1 MKIKIDQNTMRQ
13 AVQELAERDGDLAA
27 FYHQHGLPGLRIRP
41 TGFDSLLKIICG
53 QQVSTAAARAIT
65 GRLDNYASPMA
76 PEIFLSLQETD
87 YRAIGLSRR
96 KELYGRGIAEAV
108 VSGDLNFRKIAHM
121 DDESAIAEMIKLKGV
136 GRWTAEVYLLF
147 ALRRPD
153 LWPADDLGVLNGYVG
168 LKGLCKR
175 PSRVEF
181 REIGEE
187 YRPWRSVMA
196 RMLWHHSNTFKG
208 TGETD

>member
-1 MKIKIDQNTMRQ
+1 MDCQ
-13 AVQELAERDGDLAA
+13 
-27 FYHQHGLPGLRIRP
+27 GLRIRP
-41 TGFDSLLKIICG
+41 TGFGTLLKIICG

-65 GRLDNYASPMA
+65 GRLDIYASPMT

-87 YRAIGLSRR
+87 YRAIGLSRQ

-121 DDESAIAEMIKLKGV
+121 DDESAIAEMTKLKGV

-168 LKGLCKR
+168 LKGLIHAQAGR
-175 PSRVEF
+175 SSVRSASSTGLGAVL
-181 REIGEE
+181 
-187 YRPWRSVMA
+187 WRACCGTMRIHSEAQA
-196 RMLWHHSNTFKG
+196 RQIRWQRAG
-208 TGETD
+208 T